1 MPSAGV
7 TDPVSGNNVA
17 TDTNPANTQ
26 ADLAIAKSGPA
37 SVVSNGAVSYTLV
50 VSNAGPAAAN
60 GAVVTD
66 AAVSNFVVSTVS
78 CGAATGGAV
87 CPVSPTVPQ
96 LQAGLVIPT
105 LPSGGSVTLTVTGTA
120 GASGSITN
128 VATVAPPVGISDP
141 VPGNNSST
149 ASTVITAVSTEA
161 DLAIAKG
168 GPTRV
173 VSNGV
178 LVYTL
183 VVRNNGPASANGAV
197 VTDPAVP
204 NFAVSGVSCGM
215 ASGGAVCPVSPTVPQ
230 LQAGLAIPVLPS
242 GGSVTL
248 TLTGF
253 ASASGAINNIAT
265 VTAPVDV
272 TDPVPGNNSSS
283 AGTTIVSPET
293 AIPVLN
299 AAMLAWLAAILGLLA
314 AAVLAGRRR

>member
-1 MPSAGV
+1 
-7 TDPVSGNNVA
+7 
-17 TDTNPANTQ
+17 
-26 ADLAIAKSGPA
+26 
-37 SVVSNGAVSYTLV
+37 
-50 VSNAGPAAAN
+50 
-60 GAVVTD
+60 
-66 AAVSNFVVSTVS
+66 
-78 CGAATGGAV
+78 
-87 CPVSPTVPQ
+87 
-96 LQAGLVIPT
+96 
-105 LPSGGSVTLTVTGTA
+105 VTLTVTGTA

-215 ASGGAVCPVSPTVPQ
+215 ASGGAVCPGVADGAAI
-230 LQAGLAIPVLPS
+230 AGRVGEFRCCPV
-242 GGSVTL
+242 VAAWTL

-265 VTAPVDV
+265 VTAPADV

-314 AAVLAGRRR
+314 AAALAGRRR